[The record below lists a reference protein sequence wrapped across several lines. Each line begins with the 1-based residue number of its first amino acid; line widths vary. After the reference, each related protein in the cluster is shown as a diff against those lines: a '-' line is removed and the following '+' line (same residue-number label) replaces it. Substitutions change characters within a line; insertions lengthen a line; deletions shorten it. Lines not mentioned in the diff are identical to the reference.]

1 MRKALDATPTSGA
14 GLRRPFD
21 IVHVTQSHFPEDPR
35 PRHEAI
41 VARDLV
47 SRVGVIAMQTD
58 PSQRHIAHFGS
69 IAIVRL
75 RASKKRGSALTY
87 LGEYF
92 SFATRAWALVR
103 KDPRF
108 HGAQIIHVHSL
119 PDFLVFAARPARA
132 RGARVVLDLHEILPE
147 FTRSKF
153 RGLAGR
159 IVEFLARHVER
170 WSRNQATT
178 TVTVNR
184 PVEQL
189 LRSRLANPR
198 ERIVVIH
205 NVPDENEMGPPRP
218 PSEAVREPFRL
229 VYHGTLTPLYGLDV
243 TVTAVAQ
250 CLAAGERITYD
261 IYGSGPSLNP
271 LAMQIASGPGR
282 QAIVLA
288 GTIPH
293 KELRSRLT
301 GYDAGLLGTRAD
313 KMTQYSLSTKLLEYV
328 HLGLPV
334 VAPRLPAY
342 QRYFPAPA
350 LWYYAPDDP
359 IDAARAISELVH
371 ASAGRRQAR
380 AVMAQLA
387 MRTLTWSAEA
397 TRLAELYRDLLNHPR

>member
-1 MRKALDATPTSGA
+1 MQ
-14 GLRRPFD
+14 RPFD
-21 IVHVTQSHFPEDPR
+21 IVHITQSHFPEDPR
-35 PRHEAI
+35 PRHEAM
-41 VARDLV
+41 VASDVV

-58 PSQRHIAHFGS
+58 TSQRCVARFGS

-87 LGEYF
+87 LSEYF

-103 KDPRF
+103 TDPRF
-108 HGAQIIHVHSL
+108 NGAQVIHVHSL

-132 RGARVVLDLHEILPE
+132 RGARVVIDLHEILPE

-159 IVEFLARHVER
+159 IGEFLARHVER
-170 WSRNQATT
+170 WSRNQATV

-184 PVEQL
+184 SVEEL
-189 LRSRLANPR
+189 LRSRLANPH
-198 ERIVVIH
+198 ERIVVVH
-205 NVPDENEMGPPRP
+205 NVPDEHEMGPPRP
-218 PSEAVREPFRL
+218 PSESVRDPFRL
-229 VYHGTLTPLYGLDV
+229 VYHGTLTPLYGLDL
-243 TVTAVAQ
+243 TVTAVVR

-261 IYGSGPSLNP
+261 IYGSGPSLNF
-271 LAMQIASGPGR
+271 LATQIASGPGR
-282 QAIVLA
+282 KAIVLA

-293 KELRSRLT
+293 EELRPRLT

-313 KMTQYSLSTKLLEYV
+313 GMTQFSLSTKLLEYV

-342 QRYFPAPA
+342 ERYFPSPA

-359 IDAARAISELVH
+359 IDASRVVSELVH
-371 ASAGRRQAR
+371 TSAKERRAR
-380 AVMAQLA
+380 AMVAQAAL
-387 MRTLTWSAEA
+387 RTLTWSAEA
-397 TRLAELYRDLLNHPR
+397 TRLAQLYRDLLSHPR